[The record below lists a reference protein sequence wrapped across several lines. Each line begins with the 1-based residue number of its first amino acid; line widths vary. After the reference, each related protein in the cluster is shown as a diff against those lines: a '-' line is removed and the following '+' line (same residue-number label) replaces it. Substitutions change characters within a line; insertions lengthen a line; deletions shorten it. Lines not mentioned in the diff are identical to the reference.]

1 MIIDT
6 FFFTN
11 YCRYIL
17 VNFCIKD
24 TYIMGQIFKPVGV
37 TIFGDFKLK
46 SMCWRPAL
54 LCHYSRDIKGGLNTV
69 HEANSN
75 LLPFIQ

>member
-1 MIIDT
+1 
-6 FFFTN
+6 
-11 YCRYIL
+11 
-17 VNFCIKD
+17 
-24 TYIMGQIFKPVGV
+24 MGQIFKPVGV